1 VNISDT
7 CAKQT
12 NNPVSL
18 LNYNLTD
25 TLYFRTSK
33 IYPTKK
39 NRIKGRQNNK
49 CKNTAKV
56 TFYRHLS
63 IFGCIFGRLPVS
75 NNEYLVKEGL
85 MLFFIT
91 IDAACRDIE
100 VNCTHPINI
109 FLEFGPPTRL
119 GWRDRLKYFRN
130 MNPQMKSFNEILQW
144 NDDRARTV
152 NLAPPRGWVGGQEL
166 LCFDYG

>member
-1 VNISDT
+1 MIRNNQNTS
-7 CAKQT
+7 KQT
-12 NNPVSL
+12 PNDILICFYVFFLHFCIILSNPEWISWK
-18 LNYNLTD
+18 NKHFIYFPI
-25 TLYFRTSK
+25 FRTFCPFLV
-33 IYPTKK
+33 I
-39 NRIKGRQNNK
+39 
-49 CKNTAKV
+49 
-56 TFYRHLS
+56 
-63 IFGCIFGRLPVS
+63 LPVS

-144 NDDRARTV
+144 NDDR
-152 NLAPPRGWVGGQEL
+152 GYCKIKS
-166 LCFDYG
+166 LCLPH